1 MPAGNV
7 SYNVSIY
14 RMLSAG
20 QVSNSQ
26 PVLKLNYTAL
36 KKQDKNKIKCMRR
49 KKILKKKGVKIL
61 KINNVFILL

>member
-26 PVLKLNYTAL
+26 PVLKLKLHSA